1 MPIDIILYAI
11 IAAVLVVWLRNT
23 LGTIDDDEPRKQNP
37 VTMME
42 NQKKDSDIAEKR
54 EEERKQ
60 KMLENYVENKNAE
73 MGLKSIS
80 RLDSNFNVENFLKGA
95 QDAFVMIVEA
105 FAKGDKD
112 LLKKFLAAGVY
123 ESFEAVIDERIEKGE
138 KVETEIHAVRKS
150 EIIDAKTE
158 GSMAFIT
165 IRFKAEETCVIKDS
179 LDEVISGNPDK
190 ITEMVDVW
198 VFGRDTKSNDP
209 TWFVYETRDDEE
221 EEHKTP
227 MPEAKH

>member
-1 MPIDIILYAI
+1 MPVDIILYAI

-23 LGTIDDDEPRKQNP
+23 LGTIDEDEPRKPNP

-42 NQKKDSDIAEKR
+42 NQKKDSNLVEKQ

-60 KMLENYVENKNAE
+60 KILEDSVENKNAE

-80 RLDSNFNVENFLKGA
+80 RLDSNFDIGSFLKGA

-105 FAKGDKD
+105 FAKGDKE
-112 LLKKFLAAGVY
+112 LLRKFLASGVY
-123 ESFEAVIDERIEKGE
+123 ESFAAAIDERIEKGE
-138 KVETEIHAVRKS
+138 KVETEIHAIKKS

-158 GSMAFIT
+158 NSMAFVT
-165 IRFKAEETCVIKDS
+165 IRFKAQETCVIRDS
-179 LDEVISGNPDK
+179 LDEIISGNPDK
-190 ITEMVDVW
+190 VTEMVDVW